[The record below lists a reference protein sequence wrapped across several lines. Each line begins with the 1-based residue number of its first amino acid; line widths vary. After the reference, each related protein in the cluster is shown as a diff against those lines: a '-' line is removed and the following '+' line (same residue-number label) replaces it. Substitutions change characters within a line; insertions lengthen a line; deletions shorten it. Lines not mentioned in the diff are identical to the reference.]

1 MQIVSRSSS
10 QDSFKNR
17 DYDCYRLFYTYISI
31 CINFD
36 QLISI
41 VIQFLSTSK
50 NTLRLYYIRPRIFFV
65 FSRYVKLH

>member
-17 DYDCYRLFYTYISI
+17 DYDRLFYTYISI

-41 VIQFLSTSK
+41 VI
-50 NTLRLYYIRPRIFFV
+50 
-65 FSRYVKLH
+65 

>member
-41 VIQFLSTSK
+41 VIQFLSV
-50 NTLRLYYIRPRIFFV
+50 NNLRLYYIRPRIFFV